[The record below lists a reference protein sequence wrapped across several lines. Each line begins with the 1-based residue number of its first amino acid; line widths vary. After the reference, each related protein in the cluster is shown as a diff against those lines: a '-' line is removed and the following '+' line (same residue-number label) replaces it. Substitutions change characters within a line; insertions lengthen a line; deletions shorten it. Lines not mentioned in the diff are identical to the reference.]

1 MTLPSPAE
9 VPLDNGK
16 EGSENDSGESG
27 ESLGRHSVPDSLPHV
42 IPVRDWAY
50 CCSFNTQINMA
61 EGSRVCERTE
71 KKFPINTHFITLT

>member
-1 MTLPSPAE
+1 MKLPSPAE
-9 VPLDNGK
+9 VPLDKGK
-16 EGSENDSGESG
+16 EGSENESG

-42 IPVRDWAY
+42 IPVRDWAF
-50 CCSFNTQINMA
+50 CRSFNKQINMA

>member
-1 MTLPSPAE
+1 MKLPSPAE
-9 VPLDNGK
+9 VPLDKGK
-16 EGSENDSGESG
+16 EGSENESG
-27 ESLGRHSVPDSLPHV
+27 ESLGRHSVPASLPHV

-61 EGSRVCERTE
+61 EGSPVCERTE